1 MTARKR
7 ILITDTLDEFF
18 FKQKQRVARQLQF
31 KPVKRE
37 RGDIMDCPGL
47 AKDILDIDHKR

>member
-1 MTARKR
+1 MQ
-7 ILITDTLDEFF
+7 DELDEWFL
-18 FKQKQRVARQLQF
+18 KQRVRVARQLHS
-31 KPVKRE
+31 KPVKQE

>member
-1 MTARKR
+1 MKPRPKV
-7 ILITDTLDEFF
+7 LMQDELDEWFL
-18 FKQKQRVARQLQF
+18 KQRVRVARQLHS
-31 KPVKRE
+31 KPVKQE